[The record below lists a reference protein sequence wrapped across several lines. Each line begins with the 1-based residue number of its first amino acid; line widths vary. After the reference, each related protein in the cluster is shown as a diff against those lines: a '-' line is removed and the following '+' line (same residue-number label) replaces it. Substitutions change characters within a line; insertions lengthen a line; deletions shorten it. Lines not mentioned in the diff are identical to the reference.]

1 MLIIGIDPGIS
12 GSICFFQDGKIID
25 VVEMPTM
32 TEGKKNKKQ
41 VNGSQIFNEIS
52 DRIRKL
58 DKRDIKEIIEQVSAM
73 PGQGVTSMFNFGQS
87 FGILKGICS
96 AMQLPMYF
104 VRPAKWKKYFNLINS
119 EKDASRTRAI
129 EIFPYFSGQLSR
141 KKDSN
146 KADAI
151 LIASFY
157 YETYKI
163 EEQKKNTRQIHDTFK
178 CEVLNMEADIAS
190 QAVGLGTN
198 TDFSLISLFLR
209 ADIIVKSVIIILIV
223 CSIYSW
229 AVIIDKFR
237 LFKKI
242 NKSSDDFEEKFWDS
256 KSAETFY
263 NSLPAKVDDPMAIV
277 FKDTMESLLKKKF
290 KSNLSEKMSTF
301 LEVGIEKQMSKIDKG
316 FTFLATVGST
326 APFIGLFG
334 TVWGIMNSFQS
345 IAISRNTSLAIVA
358 PGIAEALF
366 ATALGLLAAIPAV
379 VAYNKFNTDSQKYS
393 QKLENFSKRFL
404 TII

>member
-41 VNGSQIFNEIS
+41 VNGSQIFNEILF
-52 DRIRKL
+52 RIKKL
-58 DKRDIKEIIEQVSAM
+58 DKKDVKVIIEQVSAM

-119 EKDASRTRAI
+119 EKDASRTKAI
-129 EIFPYFSGQLSR
+129 EIFPYFSSHLSK

-163 EEQKKNTRQIHDTFK
+163 EE
-178 CEVLNMEADIAS
+178 
-190 QAVGLGTN
+190 
-198 TDFSLISLFLR
+198 
-209 ADIIVKSVIIILIV
+209 
-223 CSIYSW
+223 
-229 AVIIDKFR
+229 
-237 LFKKI
+237 
-242 NKSSDDFEEKFWDS
+242 
-256 KSAETFY
+256 
-263 NSLPAKVDDPMAIV
+263 
-277 FKDTMESLLKKKF
+277 
-290 KSNLSEKMSTF
+290 
-301 LEVGIEKQMSKIDKG
+301 
-316 FTFLATVGST
+316 
-326 APFIGLFG
+326 
-334 TVWGIMNSFQS
+334 
-345 IAISRNTSLAIVA
+345 
-358 PGIAEALF
+358 
-366 ATALGLLAAIPAV
+366 
-379 VAYNKFNTDSQKYS
+379 
-393 QKLENFSKRFL
+393 
-404 TII
+404 